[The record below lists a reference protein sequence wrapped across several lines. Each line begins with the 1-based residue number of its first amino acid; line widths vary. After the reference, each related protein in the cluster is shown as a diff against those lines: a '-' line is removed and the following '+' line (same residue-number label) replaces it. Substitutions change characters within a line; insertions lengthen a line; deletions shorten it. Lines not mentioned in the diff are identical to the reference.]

1 MTRPRARK
9 RDERGLSLIEVL
21 IAFFIL
27 FVTTLAIL
35 GMFSL
40 SLAVNQG
47 SFARTDL
54 SYAAEKVVE
63 TIRLQQALSL
73 LSPSSTQNLN
83 NTNCC
88 PLGSD
93 VAGNTTD
100 FTIPNAGSGTTEC
113 QQFWGAGGGSSS
125 FGSGLNTASAPY
137 TLSYTI
143 VGQGSWRE
151 VTVTAQAASGTSY
164 LGSDIRGKAVRY
176 VAQIP

>member
-1 MTRPRARK
+1 MRRPHAR
-9 RDERGLSLIEVL
+9 RRHEAGLTLIEVL

-40 SLAVNQG
+40 ALAVNQG

-63 TIRLQQALSL
+63 TIRIQQALYQL
-73 LSPSSTQNLN
+73 NPSAPTNNST
-83 NTNCC
+83 CC

-93 VAGNTTD
+93 ASGSSITYAIPSSGCAG
-100 FTIPNAGSGTTEC
+100 FWGSG
-113 QQFWGAGGGSSS
+113 GGTPS
-125 FGSGLNTASAPY
+125 FGAGLNTSGSPY
-137 TLSYTI
+137 SLAYTI
-143 VGQGSWRE
+143 VGKGTWRE
-151 VTVTAQAASGTSY
+151 VTVTAWPTSSTSY
-164 LGSDIRGKAVRY
+164 LGSDIQGKAVRY